1 MERRHVRRLTN
12 LDRLTRMRRASF
24 AQNEISRVEGLE
36 ACVQLEELNLED
48 NRLVTI
54 EGLQTLSALRKL
66 DLGKNRITRLENLSP
81 HLSSLS
87 QLSLEDN
94 GVTSLRGLAG
104 LHSLMEL
111 YVGNN
116 KISETREVQHLKT
129 LPKLIILD
137 MVGNPAC
144 DCDYRHYVVYY
155 LRRVKVLDGVG
166 VEASDLSAAKSK
178 YAGRL
183 TREHLE
189 EKIGRRF
196 FNNVR
201 VLDLSAA
208 RTRDWERLHHRL
220 GGGIRR
226 RRGVEPGVERV
237 DARRRRLRVAATQDP
252 APVREPR
259 REQRAVEPEALR
271 VALRAKN
278 TRVSEERPG
287 AGVFP
292 HRRGRRVDG

>member
-1 MERRHVRRLTN
+1 M
-12 LDRLTRMRRASF
+12 
-24 AQNEISRVEGLE
+24 
-36 ACVQLEELNLED
+36 
-48 NRLVTI
+48 
-54 EGLQTLSALRKL
+54 
-66 DLGKNRITRLENLSP
+66 
-81 HLSSLS
+81 
-87 QLSLEDN
+87 
-94 GVTSLRGLAG
+94 
-104 LHSLMEL
+104 
-111 YVGNN
+111 GNN

-144 DCDYRHYVVYY
+144 DLPDYRHYVVYY

-208 RTRDWERLHHRL
+208 RMQIGTSS
-220 GGGIRR
+220 
-226 RRGVEPGVERV
+226 PP
-237 DARRRRLRVAATQDP
+237 ARRRNSTPSR
-252 APVREPR
+252 
-259 REQRAVEPEALR
+259 
-271 VALRAKN
+271 
-278 TRVSEERPG
+278 S
-287 AGVFP
+287 
-292 HRRGRRVDG
+292 